1 VCEKPR
7 KEKGLKPEKIYTSAN
22 LVSTVKSLSE
32 KRLTFDRL
40 KFEQLSGKIDMKKL
54 EEKEGMY

>member
-1 VCEKPR
+1 MREAAKR
-7 KEKGLKPEKIYTSAN
+7 NLALSQEKIYASVN

-40 KFEQLSGKIDMKKL
+40 KFQQLSEKIDMNK
-54 EEKEGMY
+54 

>member
-1 VCEKPR
+1 
-7 KEKGLKPEKIYTSAN
+7 